1 LPEQFNVLIVSA
13 SIEDRRALMHVL
25 NKLSTNVISCSTL
38 RQAEEVLSQ
47 QPIDAVFCDQRLPDG
62 TYRDLL
68 AVRPVGQKMPR
79 VVVTTR
85 VGGWEDYA
93 EATRLGAFDV
103 IPCPLRPTDIELA
116 VIRAMHSV
124 EQKPAYATA

>member
-1 LPEQFNVLIVSA
+1 MLDN
-13 SIEDRRALMHVL
+13 
-25 NKLSTNVISCSTL
+25 LSTNVISCSTL

-47 QPIDAVFCDQRLPDG
+47 QTIDLVFCDQRLPDG

-68 AVRPVGQKMPR
+68 SVRRLGHKMPR

-85 VGGWEDYA
+85 VGGWEDYT

-103 IPCPLRPTDIELA
+103 IPSPLHPTNVELT
-116 VIRAMHSV
+116 VIRAMRNE
-124 EQKPAYATA
+124 EQKAAYTTA